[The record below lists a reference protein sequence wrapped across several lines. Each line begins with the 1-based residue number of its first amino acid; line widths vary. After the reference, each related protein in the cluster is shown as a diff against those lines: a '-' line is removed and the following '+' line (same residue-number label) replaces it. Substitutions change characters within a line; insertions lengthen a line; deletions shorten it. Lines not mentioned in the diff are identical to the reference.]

1 MTHPEVAGVPKDVL
15 AGYFETYGWTFERV
29 DERTS
34 RTGFR
39 GQNGSF
45 SVLVRTSQ
53 HWVVFSINP
62 LMSPP
67 DCGWGRAT
75 LHTLAAANHHVNMVK
90 LGIDSEDDIF
100 LTVELPVE
108 GFVYSHFADALSA
121 ISHTADQLFVPLLQ
135 ARAIDEQAL

>member
-1 MTHPEVAGVPKDVL
+1 MTHPESAGVPDDVL
-15 AGYFETYGWTFERV
+15 RKYFDDYGWTFERL
-29 DERTS
+29 DEQTC

-53 HWVVFSINP
+53 HWVIFSINP

-67 DCGWGRAT
+67 ETGWGHAT
-75 LHTLAAANHHVNMVK
+75 LQTLAAANHHVNMVK
-90 LGIDSEDDIF
+90 FGIDGENDVF

-108 GFVYSHFADALSA
+108 GFGYSHFADALSA
-121 ISHTADQLFVPLLQ
+121 ISHTADQLLVPLLQ
-135 ARAIDEQAL
+135 ANAIDEQQL